1 MNNINILIVFINVIL
16 DKGTIIKLNLPVFI
30 NWIYSMLKRDPRV
43 PYFMQALGQ
52 DVCEA
57 LDKFGMFRSDI
68 F

>member
-1 MNNINILIVFINVIL
+1 
-16 DKGTIIKLNLPVFI
+16 
-30 NWIYSMLKRDPRV
+30 MLKRDPRV

-68 F
+68 FLIDTDPPGCRRESF